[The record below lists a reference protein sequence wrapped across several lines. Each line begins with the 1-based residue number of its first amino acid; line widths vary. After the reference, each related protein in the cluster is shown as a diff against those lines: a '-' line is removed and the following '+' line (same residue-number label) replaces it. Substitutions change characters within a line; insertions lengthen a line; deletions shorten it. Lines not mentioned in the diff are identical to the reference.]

1 MKKSAIQ
8 LSDHMTYKKLL
19 RFTFPSICM
28 MVFTSIYSIVDGLF
42 ISNFAGKSAF
52 AAINLIMPAIMIV
65 GGLGFMMGTGGCALV
80 AKTMG
85 EGNNKKASEI
95 FSSIVY
101 FTIILGLVTSI
112 LMFIFIPRI
121 ATSLGA
127 TSDMLPYCI
136 TYGRILTV
144 GNVFFMLQHL
154 FQNFYMTAAKP
165 HHAFIVAVVS
175 GVSNM
180 ILDAI
185 LVGLL
190 KLGVEGAAIAT
201 ISAEFI
207 GAAIPFIY
215 FIRPN
220 PTVLRIVKA
229 KIIFKN
235 IFQAM
240 FNGSSELLSNIS
252 MSVVSMVYNKQLLNY
267 AGENGVAAYGV
278 IMYVGFVFVAIYI
291 GYSIGTANFIS
302 YNYGAQNIDELKN
315 IKKRSYVINVAFGI
329 MMVLIANLLSRPLA
343 YIFTSYDEE
352 LLMITSNALKIYAFS
367 FLLTGI
373 NIFTSNLF
381 TALNNGLVSAIIS
394 MLRTLVFQ
402 VGAVL
407 ILPLIFSLNGIWYA
421 ELVSEFM
428 SFSIG
433 RIFVLAYKRRYQ
445 Y

>member
-1 MKKSAIQ
+1 MKRSAIQ

-65 GGLGFMMGTGGCALV
+65 GGLGFMMGTGGSALV
-80 AKTMG
+80 AKTLG
-85 EGNNKKASEI
+85 EGDNKKASEI

-101 FTIILGLVTSI
+101 FTIILGLITSA
-112 LMFIFIPRI
+112 LMFIFVPDISI
-121 ATSLGA
+121 LLGA
-127 TSDMLPYCI
+127 TSDMLPYCV
-136 TYGRILTV
+136 TYGRIMTL
-144 GNVFFMLQHL
+144 GSVFFMLQHL
-154 FQNFYMTAAKP
+154 FQNFFMTAAKP
-165 HHAFIVAVVS
+165 HYAFRTAVVC

-180 ILDAI
+180 ILDAL
-185 LVGLL
+185 LVGVL
-190 KLGVEGAAIAT
+190 KLGVSGAALASIIAQ
-201 ISAEFI
+201 FI

-215 FIRPN
+215 FVRPN
-220 PTVLRIVKA
+220 PTVLRIVRA
-229 KIIFKN
+229 RIVAKN
-235 IFQAM
+235 IIQTL

-291 GYSIGTANFIS
+291 GYSIGTASFIS

-315 IKKRSYVINVAFGI
+315 IKKRSYVINIAFGI
-329 MMVLIANLLSRPLA
+329 VMVLIANLLSRPFA

-352 LLMITSNALKIYAFS
+352 LLKITSSALKIYAFS

-407 ILPLIFSLNGIWYA
+407 ILPLIFSLDGIWYA

-428 SFSIG
+428 SFTIG
-433 RIFVLAYKRRYQ
+433 RIFVLAYRKKYQ